1 MTTKFCVVGSPISH
15 SLSPVLHMAAA
26 EHLGLDV
33 SFEAIEVSSG
43 NLAEFLEQNDYQG
56 VSVTMPLKVE
66 AFDIAIERSEA
77 AILTKVANTLTRG
90 PAGWS
95 CANTDVFGLTKS
107 LGQVPEPSNIV
118 IVGSGATTISALTA
132 LASVFPNSRIQILA
146 RSQDSANTCKLFGES
161 LGLDARSG
169 VVSAESIAAAD
180 LVLSLVPSGS
190 FSTIWAEISALAN
203 RPQGWLFDVSYNPW
217 PSIPASAWGT
227 ERVISG
233 LEMLIW
239 QATEQVEIFSRSMGR
254 NLVVDKQQLYS
265 VMKAAV
271 SSK

>member
-1 MTTKFCVVGSPISH
+1 MTSKFCVVGSPISH
-15 SLSPVLHMAAA
+15 SLSPALHMAAA

-33 SFEAIEVSSG
+33 SFEAREVSAG
-43 NLAEFLEQNDYQG
+43 NLAAFLEKTDYQG
-56 VSVTMPLKVE
+56 LSVTMPLKVE
-66 AFDIAIERSEA
+66 AFDMAIASTEA
-77 AILTKVANTLTRG
+77 ATLTKVANTLTRG
-90 PAGWS
+90 ASGWS

-107 LGQVPEPSNIV
+107 LSKVPEPSNVV

-146 RSQDSANTCKLFGES
+146 RSQDSADTCQLFGQS

-169 VVSAESIAAAD
+169 VFSAESIAGAD

-190 FSTIWAEISALAN
+190 FSSIWAEIAASAN

-217 PSIPASAWGT
+217 PSIPASSWGT

-254 NLVVDKQQLYS
+254 TLAIDKQQLYS